1 MATNNQR
8 GLQVRGLRR
17 SASGKQS
24 SSFGGATEV
33 ARSGNNRDLFPS
45 GGSNSTNNSTSRV
58 IPQKPNLKY
67 QQPQS
72 FQNQPANYRDKVQ
85 IEGSSAFSSS
95 RGNTGVISESK
106 LQRSSSLS
114 SSSSTQQDYKLE
126 PSSSLPLKSK
136 TLTPSSIFSPTN
148 ETSSRYSKHN
158 EDVLN
163 DILAPPVAIE
173 RAHTPSNSHH
183 QSPTTFTHQQADKL
197 NNSSQGRQS
206 NHETIIIHVCDEAR
220 GVNRDFPCE
229 RKTLLAEMRYVH
241 DIRLHC
247 INLNYFVML
256 LLSSSSSSSLKCFKK
271 QVLPSLFSE

>member
-24 SSFGGATEV
+24 STFGAPEV

-45 GGSNSTNNSTSRV
+45 GGSNTNNSTSRV

-95 RGNTGVISESK
+95 RGNTGVVSESK
-106 LQRSSSLS
+106 LQRSSSLSS

-136 TLTPSSIFSPTN
+136 TLTQSSSIFSPNN
-148 ETSSRYSKHN
+148 ETSSRYIKHN

-163 DILAPPVAIE
+163 DILAPPAIE

-183 QSPTTFTHQQADKL
+183 HSPTTFTHQQADKL
-197 NNSSQGRQS
+197 NNSNQGRQS
-206 NHETIIIHVCDEAR
+206 NHSETIIIHVCDEAR

-229 RKTLLAEMRYVH
+229 RKTLLAEMRLRARH
-241 DIRLHC
+241 
-247 INLNYFVML
+247 
-256 LLSSSSSSSLKCFKK
+256 SST
-271 QVLPSLFSE
+271 